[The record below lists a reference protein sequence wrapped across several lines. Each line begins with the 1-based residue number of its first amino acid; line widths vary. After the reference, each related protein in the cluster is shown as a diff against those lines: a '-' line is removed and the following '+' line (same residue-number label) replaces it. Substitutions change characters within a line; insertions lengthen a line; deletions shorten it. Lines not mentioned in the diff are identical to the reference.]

1 MTIAATGKPSGSVF
15 GAMLLITGSCVG
27 AGMLALPIMTGLA
40 GFIPSLFMFLIAWA
54 FMTLCAL
61 LLIEVNGWFK
71 HRVNIISMAGHSLG
85 QLGRSISWLLYLFLF
100 YALSVAYISGSGS
113 LVSTFFSNTFSVQ
126 FPIWAASLF
135 FVILFGTI
143 VYLGTRQVDW
153 WNRALMALKI
163 AAFLGLIYLGFR
175 HIEPNLLLYS
185 KPEYAI
191 FSLPVLII
199 AFGFHNMI
207 PSIMTYLNNDVRR
220 VKQAILGG
228 SIFALIIYL
237 IWEILVLGI
246 VPIEGK
252 WGIVES
258 LKSDM
263 EASQSLSGVLGISWV
278 SSFAQALAFFAIL
291 TSFLAQSLGLV
302 HFLADGLRM
311 KIEGKRE
318 PVVLCGLALIPPL
331 IMALIYPQLF
341 FKALNFAGGICA
353 NILFGFLP
361 AVIVWMGRKQ
371 HVPAP
376 DQPAFYR
383 VTGGTP
389 LLVTIIIISLFI
401 LFLQLSTM
409 FHFSLL
415 PK

>member
-1 MTIAATGKPSGSVF
+1 MSQKSSGSVF

-27 AGMLALPIMTGLA
+27 AGMLALPIVTGLS
-40 GFIPSLFMFLIAWA
+40 GFFPSVVMFLLAWG

-85 QLGRSISWLLYLFLF
+85 QLGRSLSWMLYLFLF

-113 LVSTFFSNTFSVQ
+113 LVSTFFTTFFSTS
-126 FPIWAASLF
+126 FPDWAASFF
-135 FVILFGTI
+135 FVLLFGTV

-153 WNRALMALKI
+153 WNRALMAAKI
-163 AAFLGLIYLGFR
+163 AAFVGLVYLGMR
-175 HIEPNLLLYS
+175 YVKSDLLSRTEP
-185 KPEYAI
+185 KYAI

-220 VKQAILGG
+220 VKQAIWGG
-228 SIFALIIYL
+228 SIFALVIYL

-246 VPIEGK
+246 VPLEGK
-252 WGIVES
+252 SGIIES
-258 LKSDM
+258 LKSGQ
-263 EASQSLSGVLGISWV
+263 EASQSLSGILGISAV
-278 SSFAQALAFFAIL
+278 STFAQALAFFAIL

-302 HFLADGLRM
+302 HFLADGLRV
-311 KIEGKRE
+311 KTEGKRE
-318 PVVLCGLALIPPL
+318 SLGLCALALIPPL
-331 IMALIYPQLF
+331 ILALIYPQLF

-371 HVPAP
+371 HVAAEGQGP
-376 DQPAFYR
+376 FYQ
-383 VTGGTP
+383 VAGGKP
-389 LLVTIIIISLFI
+389 LLVGIIIVSLFI
-401 LFLQLSTM
+401 LFLQIANM
-409 FHFSLL
+409 FNYTLL
-415 PK
+415 PQA

>member
-1 MTIAATGKPSGSVF
+1 MSQNSHGSVF

-40 GFIPSLFMFLIAWA
+40 GFIPSLFMFLLAWG

-85 QLGRSISWLLYLFLF
+85 QLGRSLSWTLYLFLF

-113 LVSTFFSNTFSVQ
+113 LVSTFFSTYLSMNCPSWV
-126 FPIWAASLF
+126 ASTF
-135 FVILFGTI
+135 FVLLFGTL
-143 VYLGTRQVDW
+143 VYFGTRQVDW
-153 WNRALMALKI
+153 WNRVLMACKI
-163 AAFLGLIYLGFR
+163 AAFLGLIYLGWR
-175 HIEPNLLLYS
+175 HVEPDLLLRTE
-185 KPEYAI
+185 PQYAI

-207 PSIMTYLNNDVRR
+207 PSIMTYLNNDIKR
-220 VKQAILGG
+220 VKKAIWGG
-228 SIFALIIYL
+228 SIFALVIYL
-237 IWEILVLGI
+237 IWEVLVLGI
-246 VPIEGK
+246 VPLDGK

-258 LKSDM
+258 LKADM
-263 EASQSLSGVLGISWV
+263 EASQSLAGVLGISWV

-302 HFLADGLRM
+302 HFLADGLRV
-311 KIEGKRE
+311 KTEGPRE
-318 PVVLCGLALIPPL
+318 AKSLCILALLPPL
-331 IMALIYPQLF
+331 VLALIYPQLF

-376 DQPAFYR
+376 NQPAFYR

-389 LLVTIIIISLFI
+389 LLVGIIIVSLLI
-401 LFLQLSTM
+401 LFLQLANMLGYT
-409 FHFSLL
+409 LL
-415 PK
+415 PQS